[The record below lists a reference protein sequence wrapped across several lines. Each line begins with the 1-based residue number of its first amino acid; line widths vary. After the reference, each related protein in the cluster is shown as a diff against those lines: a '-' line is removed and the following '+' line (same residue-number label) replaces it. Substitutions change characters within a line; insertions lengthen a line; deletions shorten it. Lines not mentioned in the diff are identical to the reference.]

1 MRLFFFQVTEYTLV
15 MKCVTQLMLVA
26 LIFGVYSVSSH
37 SAYSYPASRSSF
49 STSSALESD
58 SVRLTRSS
66 RDANRSEVAPIASK
80 KFNENLSP
88 LAPGTHNLSV
98 GVGQVFL
105 MGNLSTGFE
114 NSLGTQVHYTY
125 GVSDMFSFESD
136 FGYSSHSQNTL
147 SQGSFSLVNLNAGLR
162 TNLVYF
168 DQLIPFASLGLGFY
182 RPSTT
187 FTNNSTLSALLFGMQ
202 FGGGVDLVVSKKV
215 FLGTRLAYHNMFN
228 SSKVGSDGS
237 LHEVGG
243 SFISFMIH
251 AGVTF

>member
-1 MRLFFFQVTEYTLV
+1 MRLFFFQVTEYTLI

-37 SAYSYPASRSSF
+37 PAYSYPASRSSF
-49 STSSALESD
+49 SALESD

-66 RDANRSEVAPIASK
+66 RDANRSEATPISSK
-80 KFNENLSP
+80 KYNENLSP

-98 GVGQVFL
+98 GVGQIFL
-105 MGNLSTGFE
+105 MGDLSSGFE

-136 FGYSSHSQNTL
+136 FGYSSHTQTTTA
-147 SQGSFSLVNLNAGLR
+147 QGGFSLVNLDAGLR

-187 FTNNSTLSALLFGMQ
+187 FSNNTTLSALLFGMQ

-215 FLGTRLAYHNMFN
+215 FLGTRLSYHNMFS
-228 SSKVGSDGS
+228 SSKVGSDGG
-237 LHEVGG
+237 LREVGG

>member
-26 LIFGVYSVSSH
+26 LVFGVYSVSSQ
-37 SAYSYPASRSSF
+37 SAYSYPASRSNF
-49 STSSALESD
+49 SSTALESD
-58 SVRLTRSS
+58 SIRLTRSS
-66 RDANRSEVAPIASK
+66 RDSNRNESSQSSRK
-80 KFNENLSP
+80 YNENLSP

-105 MGNLSTGFE
+105 MGNLSNGFE

-136 FGYSSHSQNTL
+136 FGYSSHSQNIL
-147 SQGSFSLVNLNAGLR
+147 SQGSFSLVNLNAGVR

-168 DQLIPFASLGLGFY
+168 DQLVPFASLGLGFY

-187 FTNNSTLSALLFGMQ
+187 FSNASTLSALLFGMQ
-202 FGGGVDLVVSKKV
+202 FGGGVDLLVSKKV

-228 SSKVGSDGS
+228 SSKIGSDGA